1 MANEIDERIVEMQF
15 DNKQFSDGVQTT
27 LKDLEDLKKGLKFDE
42 TVSGF
47 ERLDKAASNVNL
59 NPLQNGIEVV
69 QQRFSAL
76 EVIAISALSRITNQA
91 MAAGESL
98 IKSFTVDPVTSG
110 FDKYESKVASVQKI
124 INSSAENNIE
134 NVTAM
139 LDKIEWFT
147 NETSYQFDAMVSTL
161 GSFSAAGIPLEQ
173 ATDTIIGLANA
184 AAISGVNAKDASHA
198 FLGFQRAIGSG
209 SLSLGIWNSYLKTAG
224 FQSQK
229 FIQGAID
236 AGVELNVLKRGL
248 DGVART
254 AKGTE
259 VSLESFGE
267 TLNEKWLNADVIKK
281 LSENFS
287 VATNQLYDA
296 YTEFDGKKTTIEL
309 MDDMADS
316 LDEYSLKAFKAGQE
330 TKTWG
335 DAVEYVRGTVAQTWS
350 KTFELIFGNYEEA
363 KTFYSALVEDM
374 YTIFVE
380 ANDNRNTFLEG
391 WKEAGQVPFL
401 NGLINSLKIV
411 AHFVHLVN
419 EGVKGFVENS
429 GLAGFLTSLSLGFH
443 SLTVRLGESLGVEG
457 LATSIDEIAGAAKD
471 VLGIEDEA
479 VEKVKDGIE
488 AANEVK
494 EVVGDVAELAGKVI
508 RGDFG
513 NGTARRSALEA
524 LGYSYEAVQN
534 KVNELLGCSFRY
546 RDAEG
551 KEITMD
557 QALAASKVEVKE
569 AMSGVGEEAEQT
581 EESVNNLQSTFNGAV
596 AILKIF
602 GNAISAVIRVGAGVV
617 GYIFKFGEGI
627 VGITGS
633 LGDLL
638 TSVADYIDKN
648 DLIFKGIKSVADAIA
663 DFLAPSL
670 EKFVDLMDSLANR
683 TNPFVKKLEEMR
695 GNIENFAGSIQIFGD
710 NSLFS
715 KIKTNLQNSFGK
727 LGEDISW
734 LFSYISNAKIFEKA
748 MGGIAVAIGAIGKAY
763 SLASSIFNG
772 KKIDIIDNENSI
784 FGAIQKWYNEYG
796 PKLPSFT
803 KVWND
808 FWKSLIPK
816 DSIWAYYD
824 AFKKKGLQGI
834 LPKEGGIFGN
844 ITKFE
849 KGYKDLKP
857 LFDELFKDIQAS
869 SPILAKFTD
878 GCNTIVDVF
887 KQLMAVIWDL
897 TKTGL
902 GKLGELL
909 SPLLDV
915 FQAVADKIRSFPF
928 DRVARFITLIGMFVL
943 IYKALSA
950 IKSITGFL
958 DSFKGIG
965 DAITG
970 FLKSL
975 ERKAYASIAL
985 SVALAIGI
993 IVGSLYA
1000 LSKIPKEDLDRA
1012 IGGLIAVGLVLVGAL
1027 YVFSLV
1033 AKADPKSV
1041 MFGVLAMAAVV
1052 ASIGG
1057 IIAALYFL
1065 KDLKTED
1072 YESGLARLA
1081 LIFFALL
1088 GAMILISGAMKDR
1101 VIDVKSMAGLFLFV
1115 AALGKVLTVIKELAG
1130 MPFAEMLQGILGL
1143 YAVTGALVIL
1153 ATGLSGLKFQ
1163 NSLGLAAL
1171 VGAVWLFVQLLK
1183 NIAEEDIIT
1192 LTIGVLKL
1200 IPAFMGMWVLAKLA
1214 SKAGKDFLGFAAVI
1228 LATAVGLKLI
1238 GEAIADLGAL
1248 GGVQLIKGGLA
1259 VTAIMAALT
1268 VMMHFISNMSFYD
1281 KNGGA
1286 DAAKALLGMA
1296 AAIFVIAL
1304 AIKILAGLEFG
1315 EAMTAMIALGGVIL
1329 AVGKALKLAENTL
1342 GKGGAK
1348 VLLSFAVLIGVIAA
1362 SLYVLSMIPWTELL
1376 PAAGSL
1382 AVVIAAV
1389 GFAVKRLSS
1398 MNMKSALSVAL
1409 SMGLVIAAVVAALW
1423 FLNTLNNADALLKNA
1438 EAMTLIIVAVGGMIV
1453 AATKILG
1460 GDMAIGAKMI
1470 VIAGE
1475 LGAAIDAFVIMLG
1488 GLAYLAGKFVDA
1500 EALERGLNMFV
1511 TFFERIGEM
1520 VGGLF
1525 GGVIKGF
1532 TDPLPQAGKNMSD
1545 FATNMQKFVDAFNN
1559 NNWVKIAGAIASF
1572 AEAMKK
1578 LKGVNLNGYDFTGY
1592 SAAMSSLATGFS
1604 TFDQMIKETS
1614 VDVNKADK
1622 AATAIQT
1629 LAEVLSDPI
1638 VFDSAK
1644 WDNFGTA
1651 IQSLGSSLV
1660 SFSETI
1666 SAEGA
1671 FDEDKIGKFISVFNR
1686 VITMAQRMGSLEG
1699 FSGFEILT
1707 GTTDA
1712 NGLDGLARLAQS
1724 VISFNQKIGP
1734 DDQNGALNVERV
1746 TTAIDMI
1753 GQLADAA
1760 NKLPTN
1766 SSKASTF
1773 IKTLFS
1779 FTGAN
1784 YGGMADKAAE
1794 AFDSGP
1800 FTWDVLSNGLSG
1812 LGGALVEFSEKTK
1825 DLDVSESG
1833 GLSKGL
1839 AAIKQFTEL
1848 DINKS
1853 VAGQVEKFII
1863 GDNTLGGFADS
1874 ITNLGSGLLGFYNN
1888 TKDLDSEK
1896 LGPSLEMIN
1905 TILGIPKAF
1914 EEAGITSDDGGVA
1927 ISLSTW
1933 GSNLETFAERFV
1945 SALSI
1950 LDEYASNHM
1959 DEDGGFSITKTI
1971 GSLFESLSSMWEP
1984 GTAENL
1990 QSIGEEIAKAIATGL
2005 SADNDIVAGA
2015 ARTLGGYIR
2024 TGIFGEGEGTEG
2036 GSEKFVKTGEEVA
2049 KLISDGLG
2057 NSTSKARAEEK
2068 AKYLRGAMSLVFSS
2082 KESYDMFYHGGENLA
2097 NGLIQGFLSKKGEAE
2112 SAAREVANSMNTEFQ
2127 KAEDSHSPSRVW
2139 EGYGENLINGLT
2151 NRIYAMTGN
2160 AVASVRY
2167 LAKAMNGEM
2176 QNSNSFRISP
2186 VIDMNGATRSAS
2198 QLNTLFDANRAA
2210 ALNATMEVN
2219 SQVTQ
2224 FDQLVDL
2231 TNQILGS
2238 IQNGSDL
2245 YLDDSILAGRI
2256 NRRLGAV

>member
-98 IKSFTVDPVTSG
+98 IKSFTVDPITSG

-124 INSSAENNIE
+124 INSAAENNIE

-147 NETSYQFDAMVSTL
+147 NETSYQYDAMVSTL
-161 GSFSAAGIPLEQ
+161 GSFSAAGIKLED
-173 ATDTIIGLANA
+173 ATSTIIGLANA

-229 FIQGAID
+229 FIEASIEAAVQIGT
-236 AGVELNVLKRGL
+236 LKKGL
-248 DGVART
+248 DGVAKT

-259 VSLESFGE
+259 VTLSTFGE
-267 TLNEKWLNADVIKK
+267 TLNEKWLTGDVIQQ
-281 LSENFS
+281 LSKNFS
-287 VATNQLYDA
+287 VASDDLYEAMQKVDENGKPLYDN
-296 YTEFDGKKTTIEL
+296 TISAIKALRGEL
-309 MDDMADS
+309 DQ
-316 LDEYSLKAFKAGQE
+316 YSLEAFEAGQE

-335 DAVEYVRGTVAQTWS
+335 DTVEYIRGAVTQTWA
-350 KTFELIFGNYEEA
+350 KTWELIFGNYEEA
-363 KTFYSALVEDM
+363 TSFYSALVEDL

-380 ANDNRNTFLEG
+380 GNEDRNTFLEG
-391 WKEAGQVPFL
+391 WKEVAQVPFL

-411 AHFVHLVN
+411 ANLVSRVREFLQGLIP
-419 EGVKGFVENS
+419 EGTIN
-429 GLAGFLTSLSLGFH
+429 ALGSIARAFH
-443 SLTVRLGESLGVEG
+443 AWTVDIGRQLGIEG
-457 LATSIDEIAGAAKD
+457 LATSITEIAGEAENL
-471 VLGIEDEA
+471 LGIGEKA
-479 VEKVKDGIE
+479 VDI
-488 AANEVK
+488 ANAGAQKAEEVK
-494 EVVGDVAELAGKVI
+494 EVVGDIAELASKVI

-513 NGTARRSALEA
+513 NGTARKSALEA

-557 QALAASKVEVKE
+557 QALAASKVEVEE
-569 AMSGVGEEAEQT
+569 AMSGVNEET
-581 EESVNNLQSTFNGAV
+581 EKTEGSFNNLQSTFSGV
-596 AILKIF
+596 IAILRIF
-602 GNAISAVIRVGAGVV
+602 GNAVSAVVRVGSGVV
-617 GYIFKFGEGI
+617 GYIFKFGEGV
-627 VGITGS
+627 VGLTGS

-648 DLIFKGIKSVADAIA
+648 DLIFKGINSVADAIA
-663 DFLAPSL
+663 KFLSPAL
-670 EKFVDLMDSLANR
+670 EKFVELMDSLANR
-683 TNPFVKKLEEMR
+683 TNPFIQELDKMR
-695 GNIENFAGSIQIFGD
+695 GNIENFAGSIQLFGN

-734 LFSYISNAKIFEKA
+734 LFSYISKARIFEKA

-772 KKIDIIDNENSI
+772 KKIEIIDNENSI

-909 SPLLDV
+909 SPVLDV
-915 FQAVADKIRSFPF
+915 FQAIADKIRSFPF

-943 IYKALSA
+943 IYKALSVL
-950 IKSITGFL
+950 KSVTGFL

-965 DAITG
+965 DAISG
-970 FLKSL
+970 FFESLKI
-975 ERKAYASIAL
+975 KAYASIAL
-985 SVALAIGI
+985 SVALAIAAIAGTI
-993 IVGSLYA
+993 YA
-1000 LSKIPKEDLDRA
+1000 LAKIPAKDLDRA
-1012 IGGLIAVGLVLVGAL
+1012 ISAMFIIAVVLAGILFVL
-1027 YVFSLV
+1027 SLL

-1041 MFGVLAMAAVV
+1041 MFSVVALAAVV

-1057 IIAALYFL
+1057 IVAALYYL
-1065 KDLKTED
+1065 KDLDQND
-1072 YESGLARLA
+1072 YENGLYRLA
-1081 LIFFALL
+1081 IIFAALL
-1088 GAMILISGAMKDR
+1088 GAMVIISKAMKDK

-1153 ATGLSGLKFQ
+1153 ASGLNGLKFQ

-1183 NIAEEDIIT
+1183 NIAKEDIIT

-1200 IPAFMGMWVLAKLA
+1200 IPAFMGMWALAKLS

-1238 GEAIADLGAL
+1238 GEAIADLGLL
-1248 GGVQLIKGGLA
+1248 GTVQLIKGGLA
-1259 VTAIMAALT
+1259 VAAIMAALT
-1268 VMMHFISNMSFYD
+1268 VMMHFISNMSFYG

-1315 EAMTAMIALGGVIL
+1315 EAMTAMIALGGVIVV
-1329 AVGKALKLAENTL
+1329 VGKALKLAENAL

-1348 VLLSFAVLIGVIAA
+1348 VLLSFAVLIGVVAA
-1362 SLYVLSMIPWTELL
+1362 SLYVLSMIPWEELL

-1382 AVVIAAV
+1382 TAVILAV
-1389 GFAVKRLSS
+1389 GYAIQGVRA
-1398 MNMKSALSVAL
+1398 MKFKEALAAAIA
-1409 SMGLVIAAVVAALW
+1409 MGLVLAAVCAALW
-1423 FLNTLNNADALLKNA
+1423 FLSTQLGDSNALLRNA
-1438 EAMTLIIVAVGGMIV
+1438 ESLSMIIGVLGTVLGVLAAFHVQGFIAVAVD
-1453 AATKILG
+1453 LG
-1460 GDMAIGAKMI
+1460 
-1470 VIAGE
+1470 V
-1475 LGAAIDAFVIMLG
+1475 AIDILLGLIGVMAAFF
-1488 GLAYLAGKFVDA
+1488 AQFD
-1500 EALERGLNMFV
+1500 EAMFEKGLNIMV
-1511 TFFERIGEM
+1511 TFFEKLGEM
-1520 VGGLF
+1520 AGGLL

-1532 TDPLPQAGKNMSD
+1532 TDPLPQAGKNLSD
-1545 FATNMQKFVDAFNN
+1545 FATNVQKFVDSFTN
-1559 NNWVKIAGAIASF
+1559 NNWVKISGSIISF
-1572 AEAMKK
+1572 SEAMKK
-1578 LKGVNLNGYDFTGY
+1578 LKGVGLNGYDFTGY
-1592 SAAMSSLATGFS
+1592 SSAMSSLATGFS

-1671 FDEDKIGKFISVFNR
+1671 FDEDKIGKFVSVFNR
-1686 VITMAQRMGSLEG
+1686 IITMAQRMGSIEG
-1699 FSGFEILT
+1699 FTGFETLT

-1724 VISFNQKIGP
+1724 VINFNKAIGP
-1734 DDQNGALNVERV
+1734 DDQNGSLNISRV
-1746 TTAIDMI
+1746 TTAIGMI
-1753 GQLADAA
+1753 GELADAA

-1812 LGGALVEFSEKTK
+1812 LGGALVDFADKTK
-1825 DLDVSESG
+1825 DLDISESG

-1848 DINKS
+1848 DIDKS

-1863 GDNTLGGFADS
+1863 GDNTLGGFADA
-1874 ITNLGSGLLGFYNN
+1874 ITNLGAGLSGFYNN

-1950 LDEYASNHM
+1950 LDEYAANHM

-2057 NSTSKARAEEK
+2057 NGTSKARAEEK

-2097 NGLIQGFLSKKGEAE
+2097 NGLIQGFLSKQEEART
-2112 SAAREVANSMNTEFQ
+2112 AAGVMATAINAAFTA
-2127 KAEDSHSPSRVW
+2127 AEIEHSPSRVW
-2139 EGYGENLINGLT
+2139 HGFGENLVNGLT
-2151 NRIYAMTGN
+2151 DGVYAMTDS
-2160 AVASVRY
+2160 AVDSVQY

-2176 QNSNSFRISP
+2176 QNSNSFRITP
-2186 VIDMNGATRSAS
+2186 VVDMSGATRSAG
-2198 QLNTLFDANRAA
+2198 QLNTMFDANRAA
-2210 ALNATMEVN
+2210 ALSATMEVN